1 MIEPKIVIYPFG
13 DVSYTSAL
21 FYGADVRKS
30 MRRFQAGSVQC
41 VVTSPPYWGLRDYG
55 TGSWEGGDPNC
66 AHSVGG
72 QVQDSKYTGAITTG
86 QRPGVD
92 ASHCRL
98 CGATRVDD
106 QIGLEQSPDDYVAAM
121 VEVFR
126 EVRRVLRDDGVL
138 WLNLGD
144 SYTSGGRDSR
154 APDSKDSKGGRENDS
169 RPPTPSGLKPKDL
182 VGIPWMVAFALRA
195 DGWYLRSDVIWCLS
209 GGAWVYARTQ
219 KGEMPVMVK
228 DLVRLN
234 PSTVELWNGS
244 KWTRVL
250 GWNQS
255 ADTTEK
261 FELVLRSGERIGCTG
276 GHLWPT
282 QRGNVAAR
290 DLRVGDVIATCTLP
304 ESGAVQAPGYLTLD
318 AAWLTGLYLAEGS
331 RSDDMAQLAL
341 HTDEAKWLPRI
352 ESVAHHF
359 GGTMTYTVSGN
370 KLSVRLYGRVLMAH
384 FENYVG
390 GHTALDKHLTNA
402 CWRLPNEHL
411 KQLAHGYLDGDGH
424 YDPKNPRV
432 RLGFARNYS
441 LERDLR
447 TLAARLG
454 ATLSLRPTVAT
465 CTTGKFPAFRGEW
478 RWSRSGHGNEREMGE
493 VAEIRASRA
502 RKFWDIGVE
511 DEPHL
516 FALASGVLTHNS
528 KGNPMPESVTDRPTR
543 SHEYIFL
550 LTKSREYFYD
560 HVAVKEPVADAT
572 RKDMRIGRD
581 AVRDY
586 ANAGKSFGAGTSA
599 SRRMATNCVGGEGG
613 LRNQRSV
620 WTINPKPY
628 KGAHFA
634 TMPTTLAELCIKA
647 GSSEKGCCPTC
658 GAPWA
663 RVAEHE
669 QVPDRPGRVQNREG
683 DSLHEAHGKD
693 GRAGNRRRVSSR
705 TVGWEPTCECPE
717 HEPIPCVILDP
728 FSGSGTT
735 GYVANRL
742 GRNYVGT
749 DLNTD
754 YLPLAEARLLGMDPP
769 EDEELTVDPD
779 ETASILDMFGGE

>member
-1 MIEPKIVIYPFG
+1 MTVFNIKDIPPHLHQYFEPAP
-13 DVSYTSAL
+13 
-21 FYGADVRKS
+21 
-30 MRRFQAGSVQC
+30 
-41 VVTSPPYWGLRDYG
+41 
-55 TGSWEGGDPNC
+55 E
-66 AHSVGG
+66 
-72 QVQDSKYTGAITTG
+72 
-86 QRPGVD
+86 
-92 ASHCRL
+92 
-98 CGATRVDD
+98 
-106 QIGLEQSPDDYVAAM
+106 IGLEQSPEDYVAAM

-195 DGWYLRSDVIWCLS
+195 DGWYLRSDIIWCLS

-234 PSTVELWNGS
+234 PSSVQLWNGT

-304 ESGAVQAPGYLTLD
+304 EPDGAAPPGYLTLD

-341 HTDEAKWLPRI
+341 HADETKWLPRI
-352 ESVAHHF
+352 EYVARHF
-359 GGTMTYTVSGN
+359 GGSMTYTVSGN

-390 GHTALDKHLTNA
+390 GHTAHDKHLTNA

-411 KQLAHGYLDGDGH
+411 KELAHGYLNGDGH

-432 RLGFARNYS
+432 RLGFTRNYS

-478 RWSRSGHGNEREMGE
+478 RWSRSGHGNERDMGE
-493 VAEIRASRA
+493 VTEIRASRA

-586 ANAGKSFGAGTSA
+586 TGAGKSFGVGTSD

-634 TMPTTLAELCIKA
+634 TMPTTLAEVCIKA

-663 RVAEHE
+663 RVQETVQGA
-669 QVPDRPGRVQNREG
+669 PGTRYRSMQPYDTSENYGTGGGNSGLGEFAKKVREG
-683 DSLHEAHGKD
+683 THHKIT
-693 GRAGNRRRVSSR
+693 AG
-705 TVGWEPTCECPE
+705 WAPTCSCPE
-717 HEPIPCVILDP
+717 HEPVPCVVLDP

-754 YLPLAEARLLGMDPP
+754 YLPLAESRLLGMDPP
-769 EDEELTVDPD
+769 EDGEPVDD
-779 ETASILDMFGGE
+779 DTANIMDMFGGG

>member
-1 MIEPKIVIYPFG
+1 MAIFNIKDIPPHLHQYFK
-13 DVSYTSAL
+13 SA
-21 FYGADVRKS
+21 S
-30 MRRFQAGSVQC
+30 
-41 VVTSPPYWGLRDYG
+41 
-55 TGSWEGGDPNC
+55 E
-66 AHSVGG
+66 
-72 QVQDSKYTGAITTG
+72 
-86 QRPGVD
+86 
-92 ASHCRL
+92 
-98 CGATRVDD
+98 
-106 QIGLEQSPDDYVAAM
+106 IGLEQTPEAYVAAL

-144 SYTSGGRDSR
+144 SYTGYHGNSKVPDHE
-154 APDSKDSKGGRENDS
+154 APSNKPGYIENQRS
-169 RPPTPSGLKPKDL
+169 STVGISGLKAKDL

-244 KWTRVL
+244 TWTRVL

-304 ESGAVQAPGYLTLD
+304 EPGAVQAPGYLTLD

-341 HTDEAKWLPRI
+341 HADEAKWLPRI

-411 KQLAHGYLDGDGH
+411 KELTHGYLDGDGH

-432 RLGFARNYS
+432 RLGFTRNYS

-543 SHEYIFL
+543 SHEYVFL
-550 LTKSREYFYD
+550 LTKSRDYFYD
-560 HVAVKEPVADAT
+560 AEAVKEPVSEAT
-572 RKDMRIGRD
+572 KMDSRIGTPRD
-581 AVRDY
+581 RDY
-586 ANAGKSFGAGTSA
+586 QAATKSFGVGTSA
-599 SRRMATNCVGGEGG
+599 ARRMAANCVGGGDG
-613 LRNQRSV
+613 LRNKRSV

-634 TMPTTLAELCIKA
+634 TMPTALAELCIKA

-658 GAPWA
+658 GAPWERITEA
-663 RVAEHE
+663 V
-669 QVPDRPGRVQNREG
+669 QGPPDVSQRTTNHYNTREG
-683 DSLHEAHGKD
+683 IHYKATK
-693 GRAGNRRRVSSR
+693 
-705 TVGWEPTCECPE
+705 GWSPTCGCPL
-717 HEPIPCVILDP
+717 HDPVPCLILDP

-735 GYVANRL
+735 GYVANRN

-749 DLNTD
+749 DLNLG
-754 YLPLAEARLLGMDPP
+754 YLPLAEARLQGMDPP
-769 EDEELTVDPD
+769 EDGGMVVDSGGT
-779 ETASILDMFGGE
+779 TASILDMFGGG